1 MATETNRAMD
11 PEKFAKVLAMAE
23 SDHHG
28 EAQSALRAA
37 RIMLAR
43 AGMTFRDL
51 AAMAKVPDQ
60 AAFVPTNVPGAGEDT
75 WRRKVRE
82 LEARIRELENTV
94 ETQDTELIR
103 QRGETKRWHLLA
115 RETAE
120 KLWDV
125 GQALETKRVRADVAT
140 DRRKQLIEALRDPA
154 AEVETGHLRP
164 DRPRPGPR
172 QDDSD
177 DDERSPHDSPCS
189 RDPAAG
195 PGMRLILDTSGAATQ
210 GECRAPETPGPAAV
224 FCSPICD
231 HPA

>member
-1 MATETNRAMD
+1 MATEIKRAMD

-43 AGMTFRDL
+43 AGLTFRDL
-51 AAMAKVPDQ
+51 AAMARESDGWPLPPAEQ
-60 AAFVPTNVPGAGEDT
+60 AAFVPTNVPGAGEET

-82 LEARIRELENTV
+82 LEARLRELENPG
-94 ETQDTELIR
+94 ETQDAELIR

-154 AEVETGHLRP
+154 TCDLSDREIGRRFGVTPNAVGYWRWRIAVIDRARLHGKVALRG
-164 DRPRPGPR
+164 R
-172 QDDSD
+172 
-177 DDERSPHDSPCS
+177 
-189 RDPAAG
+189 
-195 PGMRLILDTSGAATQ
+195 RLAQRIADGVRL
-210 GECRAPETPGPAAV
+210 
-224 FCSPICD
+224 
-231 HPA
+231 

>member
-1 MATETNRAMD
+1 MAVEINRAMD

-43 AGMTFRDL
+43 AGLTFRDL
-51 AAMAKVPDQ
+51 AALARGSDGWPVAVAAQ
-60 AAFVPTNVPGAGEDT
+60 AAFVPTNVPGAGEET

-82 LEARIRELENTV
+82 LEGRIRELERTV
-94 ETQDTELIR
+94 ETQDAELIR

-125 GQALETKRVRADVAT
+125 GQALETKQVRAAVVT
-140 DRRKQLIEALRDPA
+140 DKRKQLVETLRDPA
-154 AEVETGHLRP
+154 TLDLSDREIARRLGVTPNAVSYWRWRIAVVDRARLQGKVALRGRRLAQRFAEGVRP
-164 DRPRPGPR
+164 
-172 QDDSD
+172 
-177 DDERSPHDSPCS
+177 
-189 RDPAAG
+189 
-195 PGMRLILDTSGAATQ
+195 
-210 GECRAPETPGPAAV
+210 
-224 FCSPICD
+224 
-231 HPA
+231 

>member
-1 MATETNRAMD
+1 MAVEINRAMD

-125 GQALETKRVRADVAT
+125 GQALETKRERAVVAS
-140 DRRKQLIEALRDPA
+140 DKRKQLIETLRDPA
-154 AEVETGHLRP
+154 GFELS
-164 DRPRPGPR
+164 DREIARRIGV
-172 QDDSD
+172 
-177 DDERSPHDSPCS
+177 
-189 RDPAAG
+189 
-195 PGMRLILDTSGAATQ
+195 
-210 GECRAPETPGPAAV
+210 TPNAVSYWRWRIAAV
-224 FCSPICD
+224 DRARLQSRVALRGRRLAQRLADGVCP
-231 HPA
+231 